1 MAKRYLSRHR
11 YTITNVYTKLS
22 VKDNGRDDETL
33 MRTRRGSWVDP
44 YNYYRLSIRG
54 LDAYFYSIPRPPLPI
69 SYPHSPESHYPY
81 PPCSRG
87 VCMPESIALE
97 ITAFDS
103 ISSSAAELNL
113 LSFRLTLG
121 LFGRGL
127 WFRL

>member
-1 MAKRYLSRHR
+1 MINHECGEAR
-11 YTITNVYTKLS
+11 TITIVYRS
-22 VKDNGRDDETL
+22 VDTYFHPSPTFRSL
-33 MRTRRGSWVDP
+33 ILALRTRTV
-44 YNYYRLSIRG
+44 L
-54 LDAYFYSIPRPPLPI
+54 
-69 SYPHSPESHYPY
+69 
-81 PPCSRG
+81 PCSRG

-127 WFRL
+127 WRRL